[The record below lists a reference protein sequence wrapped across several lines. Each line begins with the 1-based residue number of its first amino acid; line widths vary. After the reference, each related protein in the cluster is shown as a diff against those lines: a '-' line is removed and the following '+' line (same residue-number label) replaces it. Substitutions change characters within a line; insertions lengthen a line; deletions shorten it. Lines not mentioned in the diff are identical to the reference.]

1 MDTGL
6 VRFVALLR
14 QREVRVST
22 GEAIDAARGL
32 ASLGLANRAVVKTVL
47 GATLVKDRRDWST
60 FSDLF
65 DSFFRLEDAPGG
77 RRGDAHE
84 HGHEDL
90 GDDGTVDRATLSEE
104 PSERPAEGHSHAK
117 PVDVKEFFE
126 DRDMATRYS
135 LHQEAN
141 KVDLASG
148 TDQLVLSKDQQGA
161 AGAAARRVQLE
172 TARLHGALQAKS
184 LAAAAGTKVDI
195 DLTVAEEQALAD
207 WLAAEDDR
215 SPTGEDDEDG
225 ALDALL
231 ADLPAR
237 LKAHLE
243 RLSAQGRHLEGGDVR
258 PAWVEN
264 VSGAEQDQMEEALR
278 RLGRSLRGA
287 MTHRK
292 RVAPRGRI
300 DVARTMRRNLR
311 FEGIPFVPVTVGRQ
325 KDRPRLVVLAD
336 VSLSVRN
343 AARFTLHM
351 VHGLQRLYPEVRTF
365 VFVDQLAE
373 VTELF
378 EEHEVGDAL
387 GLVFGGQILDVDTNS
402 NYGEVFETFVNDH
415 LGALTRRTSVLV
427 LGDARGNGTDPGVEA
442 FETIARRARRMVWLT
457 PEPRYSWRL
466 GRCDIGFYAEFCER
480 VEVVRDVS
488 ALTRVALAG
497 EVFGRVLG
505 AR

>member
-1 MDTGL
+1 VESSL

-14 QREVRVST
+14 HREVRVST

-32 ASLGLANRAVVKTVL
+32 ASLGMADRAVVKTVL

-65 DSFFRLEDAPGG
+65 DSFFRLEDVPGAP
-77 RRGDAHE
+77 RGDGHE
-84 HGHEDL
+84 DGHEDL
-90 GDDGTVDRATLSEE
+90 PDSGPVDRATMSEE
-104 PSERPAEGHSHAK
+104 PSDRPQEGHSHAK

-126 DRDMATRYS
+126 DSDMATRYS

-148 TDQLVLSKDQQGA
+148 TEELVLSKDQGGA
-161 AGAAARRVQLE
+161 TGAAARRVQLE
-172 TARLHGALQAKS
+172 TARLHGALRAKS
-184 LAAAAGTKVDI
+184 LAAAAGTKVDV

-207 WLAAEDDR
+207 WLGAEAEGSASVDD
-215 SPTGEDDEDG
+215 DG

-243 RLSAQGRHLEGGDVR
+243 RLSAQGRHFEGGDVR

-264 VSGAEQDQMEEALR
+264 VSGSEQDQMEEALR
-278 RLGRSLRGA
+278 RLGRTLRGA

-292 RVAPRGRI
+292 RPTPHGRI

-378 EEHEVGDAL
+378 EEHHVGDAL
-387 GLVFGGQILDVDTNS
+387 GLVFGGKILDVDTNS
-402 NYGEVFETFVNDH
+402 DYGRVFETFVNDH
-415 LGALTRRTSVLV
+415 MGALTRRTSVLV
-427 LGDARGNGTDPGVEA
+427 LGDARGNGNDPGVEA
-442 FETIARRARRMVWLT
+442 FETIARRARRVVWLT

-466 GRCDIGFYAEFCER
+466 GRCDIGSYAEFCER